1 MFARTV
7 GACLL
12 GILVVQS
19 SAFAQTTYRDLV
31 DHVHL
36 AVPDQARAVAW
47 YHAHFGG
54 ETMTEGTDRLL
65 FGETRLIFQR
75 NESAEPSL
83 GSVIDHVGFSVADI
97 DAALAALDAD
107 GAKLV
112 APVRDVAGLFK
123 LAFVEDPWGTR
134 IEVVEDP
141 DKVGLH
147 HVHLAAP
154 EPALARAWYA
164 DTFGGS
170 VGKLKGRIDG
180 IDYGGVW
187 LLVREGES
195 VPSAGHAIDHIG
207 FRPLDVDAAVA
218 GLAASD
224 VKVTAEPRG
233 LTLPSGTSMRI
244 AFIEGPQG
252 ARIELVQR

>member
-1 MFARTV
+1 MFKRIV
-7 GACLL
+7 GICLL
-12 GILVVQS
+12 GIVITQRPAL
-19 SAFAQTTYRDLV
+19 AQTEYLNLI

-36 AVPDQARAVAW
+36 AVPDRAQAVAW
-47 YHAHFGG
+47 YQSHFGG
-54 ETMTEGTDRLL
+54 GTMAEGTDRLL
-65 FGETRLIFQR
+65 FGDTRLIFQR
-75 NESAEPSL
+75 NEHAEPSL
-83 GSVIDHVGFSVADI
+83 GSVLDHVGFSVADI
-97 DAALAALDAD
+97 DAALAALETD
-107 GAKLV
+107 GAKIV
-112 APVRDVAGLFK
+112 EPVRDVAGLFK

-141 DKVGLH
+141 EKIGLH
-147 HVHLAAP
+147 HVHLTAP

-164 DTFGGS
+164 ETFGGS
-170 VGKLKGRIDG
+170 AGRLKGRIEG

-187 LLVREGES
+187 LLVRQGEP
-195 VPSAGHAIDHIG
+195 VPSEGHAIDHIG

-218 GLAASD
+218 ALAARE
-224 VKVTAEPRG
+224 VKITAEPRG